1 MKLSLQLN
9 RKARIEMLPL
19 IDIVFLVL
27 VFFIYAMLSMAV
39 HRGLPVILPSSSTA
53 KIDKTTILSITVKSD
68 GTVFIDKKPT
78 SLDNLSEELKRA
90 VKGDSGAGVLVFA
103 DRDLPY
109 QKLFKV
115 MDSIRM
121 AGVNRISLQAEAD
134 QSLLDQ

>member
-1 MKLSLQLN
+1 MKLSLQTN

-53 KIDKTTILSITVKSD
+53 KIEKTIVLSVTVKTD
-68 GTVFIDKKPT
+68 GTVFIDKKSTP
-78 SLDNLSEELKRA
+78 LDGLTEELKRA
-90 VKGDSGAGVLVFA
+90 IKGDDKAGVLLFA
-103 DRDLPY
+103 DRDLSY

-115 MDSIRM
+115 MDCIRK
-121 AGVNRISLQAEAD
+121 AGITKISLQAEAD
-134 QSLLDQ
+134 Q